1 MAGVETSSSWAC
13 ASSGSPSAIW
23 APRSDLIVLVLDY
36 SPKPS
41 REKVPHGK
49 SVPRFSSAMLSTT
62 PWLQGGRVRRD
73 HQLRDL
79 HHCACRYHGP
89 LVSLRA
95 SSTSLLHME
104 KQQESEMLCSSE
116 VADYVSL

>member
-1 MAGVETSSSWAC
+1 MRCVALLQLDLGGAGSCWLELGCNRVD
-13 ASSGSPSAIW
+13 GSMPH
-23 APRSDLIVLVLDY
+23 
-36 SPKPS
+36 KH

-73 HQLRDL
+73 HQFRDL